1 MALSA
6 FGPCEVLAICLPSLL
21 EPEARMMRSFF
32 FKMFGWFWL
41 ANMLLSI
48 GIGVTISLTRT
59 PFDRLRIEDE
69 ATVQTVAQELIR
81 AYEVG
86 GRAALGNVMSHYQN
100 EDSIEAWL
108 YKETDIPLAGEKPP
122 ADTLVLIPAVR
133 QSGIAQE
140 FPSTGIPGRWYVL
153 PEPGG
158 YLIAARMPMP
168 GVMRRLL
175 NADILQVQLLYAMV
189 VAGGVSFL
197 LARHL
202 NAPINALRQATQ
214 RVARGELNTRVAA
227 EVKKGFGDINALAS
241 DFDRMTA
248 RIDALL
254 EGQKRLMRD
263 ISHELR
269 SPLARLSVA
278 LELARQQAG
287 DGAEK
292 SLDRI
297 AREAD
302 RLNELIGQLLT
313 LTSLESGEK
322 RLSLHTLELH
332 SLLEELV
339 ADADFEARAKGC
351 AVRLQSAGPVYVQGE
366 AELLCRAIENVLRNA
381 IRHSSADSTVV
392 VTLATGPGPGQL
404 PRSTTIRVQD
414 SGPGV
419 PEDQLEHIFE
429 PFYRVVA
436 ARDRQSGG
444 TGIGL
449 AIASRAVRLH
459 GGTVK
464 ARNAAEGGLIIEIDL
479 PTVLATTGEN
489 ELA

>member
-1 MALSA
+1 
-6 FGPCEVLAICLPSLL
+6 
-21 EPEARMMRSFF
+21 MMRSFF

-41 ANMLLSI
+41 ANMLLSV
-48 GIGVTISLTRT
+48 GIGVTISLTRS
-59 PFDRLRIEDE
+59 PFDRLRNEDE
-69 ATVQTVAQELIR
+69 ATVQAVAQEMIR
-81 AYEVG
+81 AYESG
-86 GRAALGNVMSHYQN
+86 GTSALDQVMTHHRD
-100 EDSIEAWL
+100 EDRIEAWL
-108 YKETDIPLAGEKPP
+108 YKESDIPLTGSKPP

-133 QSGIAQE
+133 QSGIAE
-140 FPSTGIPGRWYVL
+140 EVPSSGVPGRWYVL

-158 YLIAARMPMP
+158 YLIAARMPVP

-214 RVARGELNTRVAA
+214 RVARGELNTRVSA

-254 EGQKRLMRD
+254 EGQKRLLRD

-287 DGAEK
+287 EGAEK
-292 SLDRI
+292 PLDRI

-322 RLSLHTLELH
+322 RLSLQRLELQA
-332 SLLEELV
+332 LLQELV
-339 ADADFEARAKGC
+339 ADADFEARGRGC
-351 AVRLQSAGPVYVQGE
+351 AVQLQSSGPLFVQGE

-381 IRHSSADSTVV
+381 IRHSSANATVLV
-392 VTLATGPGPGQL
+392 KLAATPGQGE
-404 PRSTTIRVQD
+404 PPGQVSIRVQD
-414 SGPGV
+414 QGPGV

-444 TGIGL
+444 AGIGL

-459 GGTVK
+459 GGSVK

-479 PTVLATTGEN
+479 PAFVSYAD
-489 ELA
+489 ASAVA